1 MSPTLRRS
9 KRSSPKERRP
19 EGRLA
24 RRPAGRRSVEQM
36 KIDLSG
42 KTALVTGASRG
53 SGEAIA
59 RRLAESGA
67 HVLCAA
73 RGAARV
79 NEVADEI
86 NNAGGKAT
94 GVELDI
100 TGADV
105 RDRIKA
111 LLEQHGNI
119 DILVNNAG
127 ITDDDL
133 FIRMKPDAWSN
144 VLRTNLDSA
153 FNITQEIV
161 KKMIRARW
169 GRVINISSVVGL
181 SGNPGQVN
189 YASSKAALIGFTK
202 SLALEIGSRNVTVNA
217 VAPGFISTAMT
228 DAMTDEAKQQME
240 SRIALKRLGTVD
252 DIAYAVV
259 FLASE
264 QASYIT
270 GTVMNVSGG
279 LYT

>member
-1 MSPTLRRS
+1 M
-9 KRSSPKERRP
+9 
-19 EGRLA
+19 
-24 RRPAGRRSVEQM
+24 
-36 KIDLSG
+36 DLTG

-53 SGEAIA
+53 IGEAIA
-59 RRLAESGA
+59 RRLGETGA
-67 HVLCAA
+67 HVLVAA
-73 RGAARV
+73 RSVDRV
-79 NEVADEI
+79 NEIAGEI
-86 NNAGGKAT
+86 GNAT

-100 TGADV
+100 SADDV
-105 RDRIKA
+105 RDRISA
-111 LLEQHGNI
+111 LLKERPI

-133 FIRMKPDAWSN
+133 FIRMKPEAWTN

-153 FNITQEIV
+153 FHITQEIV

-181 SGNPGQVN
+181 MGNPGQVN

-202 SLALEIGSRNVTVNA
+202 SLALEIGSRNITVNA
-217 VAPGFISTAMT
+217 IAPGYIQTSMT
-228 DAMTDEAKQQME
+228 DALGDEARGKLTE
-240 SRIALKRLGTVD
+240 RIALKRLGTVD
-252 DIAYAVV
+252 DIAHATV

-270 GTVMNVSGG
+270 GTVVNVSGG